1 MAIKFVL
8 KQSGSN
14 GRGAKGSPPAE
25 YAFDGALFT
34 LGSNATNDLILTGS
48 AGEQAVIIRE
58 DDRLTLINGA
68 DGTQVNGE
76 KLRREAIHPLGGG
89 DEIRV
94 GNYTISVVDDE
105 DGGNNN
111 GNHKSAP
118 LARETEAPAPT
129 FDKISIAETNDK
141 NQHSRAAEERA
152 EQNGAEMKTPSRD
165 AKSSNNFA
173 AVLDTLRTE
182 EDSFY
187 FVVKTLVKN
196 KETETARVALEQ
208 SEIPIGADDKNEIV
222 FDIKKMSAVF
232 GVVRKDWSGIVL
244 QANRNSALFVNNEA
258 LAVAGEPRRLRNDD
272 RVSFAAPVKSVLVLH
287 EPSLLVA
294 LEPLLSARNGAS
306 GGAAVGA
313 AAVAVNDNQI
323 STIAPRASKPKLPLF
338 ERTFFKYFSFVEIL
352 TMIIGTLIGAVLFF
366 LIFEFMFS

>member
-8 KQSGSN
+8 KQTGSN
-14 GRGAKGSPPAE
+14 GRDAKGSPPAE

-34 LGSNATNDLILTGS
+34 LGSGATNNLILAGS
-48 AGEQAVIIRE
+48 AAEQAVIICE
-58 DDRLTLINGA
+58 DNRLMLINSA

-76 KLRREAIHPLGGG
+76 NLRREAIHPLGGG

-111 GNHKSAP
+111 GNHDSAP
-118 LARETEAPAPT
+118 LARQTETEAPAPT
-129 FDKISIAETNDK
+129 FDKILVAEANDK
-141 NQHSRAAEERA
+141 NQVSRAEERA
-152 EQNGAEMKTPSRD
+152 GEIGTEIKTSSRD

-208 SEIPIGADDKNEIV
+208 AEIPIGADDKNEIV

-258 LAVAGEPRRLRNDD
+258 LDTGGEPRRLRNDD
-272 RVSFAAPVKSVLVLH
+272 RVSFAAPVKSILILH

-294 LEPLLSARNGAS
+294 LEPLLSARNVAS
-306 GGAAVGA
+306 SVGA
-313 AAVAVNDNQI
+313 AAVAAVDGNQV
-323 STIAPRASKPKLPLF
+323 SSIAPRTAKPKLPLF

-366 LIFEFMFS
+366 LIFEFMLS